1 MTIKVDVPEN
11 ILTVLEQCGYTQ
23 PECENIFKTFLVEL
37 MSDMYGQ
44 FEIDFDI
51 WLNEKEEEELVEI
64 INGRKI

>member
-51 WLNEKEEEELVEI
+51 WLNNKEEEELVEI